1 MQLKHIFSNI
11 NIANLLLKIKKYFN
25 DEHFDN
31 ISETILKF
39 QACSLEKC
47 FALYECPI
55 CKATHKFKVT
65 CKSRL
70 CPSCGKKYSAIWAE
84 KTASS
89 LIDVKHRAVLFT
101 IPKELREFF
110 FYDRNLLTK
119 LTYAINDIFQ
129 YQFHNIKRKNE
140 RVHKIGK
147 YSKKYFTNSDILHY
161 GLITVIHTFGRDLKW
176 NPHIHAI
183 VTLGGFNKNHKY
195 LEKKYFHINS
205 IAGQW
210 KKLVIDIVKNGNYEN
225 EKLKKKAYHVASQL
239 YHKNTRFFFDV
250 AKNDLNNNIKAIK
263 YIGRYL
269 SRAPIAEY
277 KIIDYSD
284 GNVTFYYEDLANNKE
299 RVELTLDIETF
310 LSKLIIHIPPKHFKM
325 IKRFGIYSRNVNKE
339 IKTIMETM
347 RKYVSKYSKS
357 TFYQVET
364 WDTFQVN
371 PFYCFKCHVKM
382 RIKEITYFSSR
393 TGSIRYKEY
402 SY

>member
-1 MQLKHIFSNI
+1 M
-11 NIANLLLKIKKYFN
+11 
-25 DEHFDN
+25 
-31 ISETILKF
+31 
-39 QACSLEKC
+39 
-47 FALYECPI
+47 
-55 CKATHKFKVT
+55 
-65 CKSRL
+65 
-70 CPSCGKKYSAIWAE
+70 
-84 KTASS
+84 
-89 LIDVKHRAVLFT
+89 
-101 IPKELREFF
+101 KE
-110 FYDRNLLTK
+110 
-119 LTYAINDIFQ
+119 
-129 YQFHNIKRKNE
+129 
-140 RVHKIGK
+140 
-147 YSKKYFTNSDILHY
+147 
-161 GLITVIHTFGRDLKW
+161 
-176 NPHIHAI
+176 
-183 VTLGGFNKNHKY
+183 
-195 LEKKYFHINS
+195 
-205 IAGQW
+205 
-210 KKLVIDIVKNGNYEN
+210 
-225 EKLKKKAYHVASQL
+225 KAYHIASQL

-339 IKTIMETM
+339 IKNIMETM

-382 RIKEITYFSSR
+382 RIKEITYFSIR